1 MLNSNL
7 ISVLTAGEF
16 EHLKGYELNIEICRS
31 HTKEKVHSG
40 FRLAFFSGY
49 ADYFYKLISL
59 YGPIMKLWRIR
70 GLK

>member
-1 MLNSNL
+1 MLHSNL

-16 EHLKGYELNIEICRS
+16 EHLKGDELNIEICRS
-31 HTKEKVHSG
+31 HTKEKLHSS
-40 FRLAFFSGY
+40 FSGY

-59 YGPIMKLWRIR
+59 YGPIMKLKRIR

>member
-1 MLNSNL
+1 MLHSNL

-16 EHLKGYELNIEICRS
+16 EHLKGDELNIEICRS
-31 HTKEKVHSG
+31 HTKEKLHSS
-40 FRLAFFSGY
+40 FRLAFF

-59 YGPIMKLWRIR
+59 YGPIMKLRRIR